1 MMTRHLLLAATLT
14 TAVLALA
21 VRPGQSYDATAAS
34 GRPAALLAPAL
45 AVQPAAGPATASKRK
60 SVRRLPSYYGQVGL
74 SDVQREA
81 IYRLQ
86 EAYAEQLDALEK
98 QLETLKN
105 RRDQEIENVLS
116 PAQKQRLRQLLEAAA
131 RRRAARSTTTAAKP
145 VADDKQP

>member
-1 MMTRHLLLAATLT
+1 MTRNLLLIAATLT

-21 VRPGQSYDATAAS
+21 VRPSQSYDAAPGRSAAV
-34 GRPAALLAPAL
+34 LVPAL
-45 AVQPAAGPATASKRK
+45 AAQPAGPEAPTSKRK

-74 SDVQREA
+74 SDAQREA

-86 EAYAEQLDALEK
+86 EAYAEQLDVLEK
-98 QLETLKN
+98 QLETLKG

>member
-1 MMTRHLLLAATLT
+1 MMTRNLLLIAATLT

-21 VRPGQSYDATAAS
+21 VRPGQSYDAAPAS

-45 AVQPAAGPATASKRK
+45 AAQPAAGPASKRK

-98 QLETLKN
+98 QLETLKG
-105 RRDQEIENVLS
+105 RRDQEIENVLA

-145 VADDKQP
+145 VTDDKQP

>member
-1 MMTRHLLLAATLT
+1 MTRNLLLIAATLAA
-14 TAVLALA
+14 AVLALA
-21 VRPGQSYDATAAS
+21 VRPGQSYDAAS
-34 GRPAALLAPAL
+34 GRSMAVVAPAL
-45 AVQPAAGPATASKRK
+45 AVQPASGPAAPGSKRK

-86 EAYAEQLDALEK
+86 EAYAEQLDALEQ
-98 QLETLKN
+98 QLEALKG